1 MRLFILPLA
10 DANSEVP
17 ATVQGKNN
25 LRRGRIGLT
34 HELGRFKSRTIFSLG
49 GLL

>member
-17 ATVQGKNN
+17 ATVQGKNKTP
-25 LRRGRIGLT
+25 GRIGLT
-34 HELGRFKSRTIFSLG
+34 HELGRFQSRTIFSLG
-49 GLL
+49 GLF